1 MKTDVEIRQDIH
13 RFVKSSQI
21 ASAIG
26 GKISYTNDH
35 VDGEDCMISVPDNEN
50 AQFQEVYV
58 YVRVYVPNINS
69 NGANVENIKRIKALE
84 KLCQEVLEY
93 GSGGDYMFELK
104 SQISKP
110 VNGKNEHCIS
120 NKLFYKQF
128 NY

>member
-1 MKTDVEIRQDIH
+1 MKTDVEIRQEIY
-13 RFVKSSQI
+13 RFVKESL
-21 ASAIG
+21 IG
-26 GKISYTNDH
+26 ATISGKVSYVNDH

-50 AQFQEVYV
+50 GQFQEVFV

-69 NGANVENIKRIKALE
+69 NGISVENIPRIKELE
-84 KLCQEVLEY
+84 QLCQEVLKY
-93 GSGGDYMFELK
+93 GSDGDNMFELK
-104 SQISKP
+104 TQTSKP